1 MENLTAYLYL
11 LMGLG
16 CVIIY
21 RLLKKRWNIQN
32 NNKNN
37 LFKFLLQVTK
47 LFFSQ
52 KGGVPGRS
60 QKSFTKN

>member
-37 LFKFLLQVTK
+37 LFKFLFNK
-47 LFFSQ
+47 LNN
-52 KGGVPGRS
+52 K
-60 QKSFTKN
+60 K

>member
-11 LMGLG
+11 LIGLG

-37 LFKFLLQVTK
+37 LFKFLFNNLNNK
-47 LFFSQ
+47 
-52 KGGVPGRS
+52 K
-60 QKSFTKN
+60 

>member
-37 LFKFLLQVTK
+37 LFKFLFNNLNNK
-47 LFFSQ
+47 
-52 KGGVPGRS
+52 K
-60 QKSFTKN
+60 

>member
-37 LFKFLLQVTK
+37 LFKFLFNNLNDK
-47 LFFSQ
+47 
-52 KGGVPGRS
+52 K
-60 QKSFTKN
+60 

>member
-37 LFKFLLQVTK
+37 LFKFLFNNLNNKK
-47 LFFSQ
+47 LL
-52 KGGVPGRS
+52 
-60 QKSFTKN
+60 

>member
-1 MENLTAYLYL
+1 MEDLTAYLYL

-37 LFKFLLQVTK
+37 LFKFLFNNLNNK
-47 LFFSQ
+47 
-52 KGGVPGRS
+52 K
-60 QKSFTKN
+60 

>member
-37 LFKFLLQVTK
+37 LFKFLFNNFNNK
-47 LFFSQ
+47 
-52 KGGVPGRS
+52 K
-60 QKSFTKN
+60 

>member
-37 LFKFLLQVTK
+37 LFKFLFNNL
-47 LFFSQ
+47 
-52 KGGVPGRS
+52 
-60 QKSFTKN
+60 KNKK

>member
-21 RLLKKRWNIQN
+21 RILKKRWNIQN

-37 LFKFLLQVTK
+37 LFKFLFNNLNNK
-47 LFFSQ
+47 
-52 KGGVPGRS
+52 K
-60 QKSFTKN
+60 

>member
-21 RLLKKRWNIQN
+21 RLLKRRWNIQN

-37 LFKFLLQVTK
+37 LFKFLFNNLNNK
-47 LFFSQ
+47 
-52 KGGVPGRS
+52 K
-60 QKSFTKN
+60 